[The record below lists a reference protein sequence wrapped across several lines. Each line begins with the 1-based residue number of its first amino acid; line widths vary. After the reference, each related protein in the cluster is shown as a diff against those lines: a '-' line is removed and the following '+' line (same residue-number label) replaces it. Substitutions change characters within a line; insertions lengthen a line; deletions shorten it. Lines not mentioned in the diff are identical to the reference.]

1 MLNIE
6 LDLMI
11 LIAPRPNDHPKR
23 LTTATVA
30 DTRIWSPENDPGR
43 ISHCEIE
50 MDSTV
55 NRIVNRDKA
64 SERQIHHSLGECFK
78 PPPLSAQVP
87 SMAGL
92 WEVS

>member
-1 MLNIE
+1 MA
-6 LDLMI
+6 MS
-11 LIAPRPNDHPKR
+11 IAPKPGDHPKR

-30 DTRIWSPENDPGR
+30 DTRIWSLESDPGR

-64 SERQIHHSLGECFK
+64 PERQMHHSLDECFK
-78 PPPLSAQVP
+78 SPPLTAQVP
-87 SMAGL
+87 SMADL
-92 WEVS
+92 WEV